1 MTAGKGETT
10 MNDNENKKTPEEMA
24 DEELDKVDGGKSVII
39 PPFVYQPNEGATPV
53 PPGAIGGK
61 TGGTV

>member
-10 MNDNENKKTPEEMA
+10 MNDNENKKTPEALA

-39 PPFVYQPNEGATPV
+39 EPFGRQPIEGATPD
-53 PPGAIGGK
+53 PPDAIGGK